1 MKNLFLMS
9 ALILGGLVSVNAQSK
24 SVKSTI
30 NSIETPKLSEKVG
43 MTPIKKG
50 NWMVGGA
57 IGSLGYSF
65 EGENFNIN
73 VMPKAGYFITDGIA
87 IGLETGV
94 GFQTVKGGDNDWNYS
109 VMPFARYYF
118 PEGASETG
126 RFYGNG
132 KIGISG
138 TSLTAENTNETSF
151 AFGVG
156 LGYSH
161 FVSRNVAL
169 EAEVGYNYSKSN
181 AATATAQNGLG
192 VAVGFQIFLG
202 K

>member
-9 ALILGGLVSVNAQSK
+9 ALVLGGLVTANAQST
-24 SVKSTI
+24 VKSTI
-30 NSIETPKLSEKVG
+30 QSIEAPKLSEKVG

-57 IGSLGYSF
+57 VGSLGYSF

-87 IGLETGV
+87 LGLETGV
-94 GFQTVKGGDNDWNYS
+94 GFQTIKDGDNVWNYTF
-109 VMPFARYYF
+109 MPFARYYF

-138 TSLTAENTNETSF
+138 ASATGGDNNETSF

-181 AATATAQNGLG
+181 AATASAQNGLG